1 MRRFLL
7 VSCLASGV
15 GCAGQQVVLPAGHLP
30 AAATTRDARTAEI
43 VATGPALPATKP
55 GPAKP
60 FDLPPGLTGSQVA
73 PPAVPR
79 LDPNMPAAE
88 RDRLTR
94 AAYPTLTPVSAELPA
109 GDRAVSLAEL
119 QELARTQSPVVARA
133 QADAA
138 VSYGRVVQ
146 AGLYPNPTVGYQAD
160 QVQPGPRPLPL
171 NNPGQQGG
179 FINQLIKT
187 AGKLTLAQRVA
198 GYDYVNALVAV
209 RRAEVDVTA
218 AVRTQYFAALVAQE
232 SLRVNGELAR
242 VADEVYDLQLRKVA
256 AGLDEAYRPRQLYI
270 QAVQAR
276 NAILQAQATYRAAW
290 RQLAAAV
297 GQPDLPQGTLAGRA
311 DGPAPVYDAD
321 AVRPLLENHTDLL
334 TARNSVGQ
342 AYTNLTL
349 QRRLPI
355 PDLQTNQYHQY
366 DNVAQNYQFGIQLG
380 VNLPISDRNQGNVRA
395 ASAQIASSTAGLAVA
410 QNNLVGRLAEAFA
423 RYDANRQVAANY
435 RDKILPNFIQA
446 YRAIALQF
454 QAEPEKVSFSDI
466 VVAQQNVGVALQAY
480 LAALGAQWQGVV
492 DVAAVLQLDELYLEP
507 APPPAAPAPA
517 VAVPPPAAVVPAP
530 RPAPR

>member
-1 MRRFLL
+1 MRRLL
-7 VSCLASGV
+7 LLSCLASGV
-15 GCAGQQVVLPAGHLP
+15 GCAGQRVVLPAGALP
-30 AAATTRDARTAEI
+30 AAATTRDLRTAE
-43 VATGPALPATKP
+43 VLGTTAAPPAVPPP

-60 FDLPPGLTGSQVA
+60 FDLPPALTGSQVA
-73 PPAVPR
+73 PPPLPR
-79 LDPNMPAAE
+79 FEKDTPAAE
-88 RDRLTR
+88 RDRVTR

-109 GDRAVSLAEL
+109 SDRVVTLAEL

-209 RRAEVDVTA
+209 RRAEVDVTL

-232 SLRVNGELAR
+232 SLRVNAALAK

-256 AGLDEAYRPRQLYI
+256 AGVDEAYKPRPLYA
-270 QAVQAR
+270 QAIQAR
-276 NAILQAQATYRAAW
+276 NGVIQAQATYRAAW

-311 DGPAPVYDAD
+311 DAPAPVYDAD

-334 TARNSVGQ
+334 TARNTIGQ
-342 AYTNLTL
+342 AQTNLTL

-380 VNLPISDRNQGNVRA
+380 INLPISDRNQGNIRA
-395 ASAQIASSTAGLAVA
+395 AGAQIASSTAALAVA
-410 QNNLVGRLAEAFA
+410 QNSLVGRLAEAFA

-446 YRAIALQF
+446 YRATALQF
-454 QAEPEKVSFSDI
+454 QAEPDKVGFNDI

-480 LAALGAQWQGVV
+480 LAALTAQWQGVV
-492 DVAAVLQLDELYLEP
+492 DVAAVLQLDELYLETRTPGADASGSP
-507 APPPAAPAPA
+507 AVVVPAAPK
-517 VAVPPPAAVVPAP
+517 
-530 RPAPR
+530 